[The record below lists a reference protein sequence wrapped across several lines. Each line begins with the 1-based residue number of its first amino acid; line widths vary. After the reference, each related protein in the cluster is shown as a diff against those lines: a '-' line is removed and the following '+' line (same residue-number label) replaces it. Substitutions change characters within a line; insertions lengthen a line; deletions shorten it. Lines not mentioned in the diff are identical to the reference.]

1 MFFFFLSKRKSDII
15 LLLKSIHTSTFFI
28 FQHMIFLLIV
38 VLSCS
43 SLCLTKPLFPEIPFL
58 HNHTATHQ
66 SRDQDYYSQD
76 AIVQPELKYIENAES
91 EVTSS
96 LEQFLNKH
104 VVSNRTA
111 RDVNNPC
118 FDKEVRKWDSC
129 RQKDVYE
136 VHCHSTHAACYG
148 ALAKGYS
155 YPACKVVI
163 GYPQAKYI
171 SKCAALPI
179 DCQCAA

>member
-1 MFFFFLSKRKSDII
+1 MFFLSKRKSDII
-15 LLLKSIHTSTFFI
+15 LLLKSIHTDTLSI
-28 FQHMIFLLIV
+28 FQQMIFSIIV

-43 SLCLTKPLFPEIPFL
+43 TLCLTKHLFPEMPFL
-58 HNHTATHQ
+58 YNHTATHQ
-66 SRDQDYYSQD
+66 SRDQDYHLKD

-148 ALAKGYS
+148 ALAKGYT

>member
-1 MFFFFLSKRKSDII
+1 MFFFYQNENQILFCYLKVFIPAPYFL
-15 LLLKSIHTSTFFI
+15 
-28 FQHMIFLLIV
+28 FQQMIFLLIV

-43 SLCLTKPLFPEIPFL
+43 TLCLTKPLFPEMPFL
-58 HNHTATHQ
+58 YNHTATHQ
-66 SRDQDYYSQD
+66 TRDQDYYSQD

-148 ALAKGYS
+148 ALAQGYS

>member
-1 MFFFFLSKRKSDII
+1 
-15 LLLKSIHTSTFFI
+15 
-28 FQHMIFLLIV
+28 MIFSIIV

-43 SLCLTKPLFPEIPFL
+43 TLCLTKPLFPETPFL
-58 HNHTATHQ
+58 YNHTATHQ
-66 SRDQDYYSQD
+66 SRDQDYNSED
-76 AIVQPELKYIENAES
+76 AIVQPELKYFGNAES

-111 RDVNNPC
+111 RDANNPC
-118 FDKEVRKWDSC
+118 FYYIEARTWDSC
-129 RQKDVYE
+129 RQKYVDK
-136 VHCHSTHAACYG
+136 VHCHSMHTACYG
-148 ALAKGYS
+148 ALAQGYS

>member
-1 MFFFFLSKRKSDII
+1 MP
-15 LLLKSIHTSTFFI
+15 LLY
-28 FQHMIFLLIV
+28 
-38 VLSCS
+38 
-43 SLCLTKPLFPEIPFL
+43 
-58 HNHTATHQ
+58 NYTATYQ

-91 EVTSS
+91 EVSSS

-104 VVSNRTA
+104 VVRNRTA

-118 FDKEVRKWDSC
+118 LQKTVKTWDKC
-129 RQKDVYE
+129 RQKYVYE
-136 VHCHSTHAACYG
+136 VCCHSAHTACYG
-148 ALAKGYS
+148 ALTQGYS
-155 YPACKVVI
+155 YTACKVVI

-171 SKCAALPI
+171 SKCKALQI

>member
-1 MFFFFLSKRKSDII
+1 
-15 LLLKSIHTSTFFI
+15 
-28 FQHMIFLLIV
+28 MIFLLIV

-43 SLCLTKPLFPEIPFL
+43 TLCLTKPLFPEMPFL
-58 HNHTATHQ
+58 YNHTATHQ
-66 SRDQDYYSQD
+66 SRDQDYHLKD

-118 FDKEVRKWDSC
+118 FEKAEKKWDSC
-129 RQKDVYE
+129 RQKYVFK

>member
-1 MFFFFLSKRKSDII
+1 
-15 LLLKSIHTSTFFI
+15 
-28 FQHMIFLLIV
+28 MIFLLIV

-43 SLCLTKPLFPEIPFL
+43 TLCLTKPLFPEMPFL
-58 HNHTATHQ
+58 YNHTATHQ
-66 SRDQDYYSQD
+66 SRDQDYHYSDD
-76 AIVQPELKYIENAES
+76 AIVQPELKYIEAAES

-96 LEQFLNKH
+96 LEKILNKH

-111 RDVNNPC
+111 RDVNNVC
-118 FDKEVRKWDSC
+118 FEKTVRKWDSC

-136 VHCHSTHAACYG
+136 VHCHTQHLACYE
-148 ALAKGYS
+148 ALAQGYS

-171 SKCAALPI
+171 SKCKALQI